1 VQPGYICTLGAEN
14 DLVLPS
20 VHGGKKRSLA
30 KGVVPKSIELIS
42 ARQVQ
47 EHALRMRRKTQP
59 RLRTV
64 TIRGKEFQQVSVPQ
78 PGGGWRLRTLKN
90 AEDAKKFYAAVQDEI
105 SRLALYGLEEEA
117 RHYVHGE
124 AAKRIKPKT
133 ISTTKLLEAVPRL
146 PDLSPYLF
154 SPGVLGVLGQDA
166 PEPVTYT
173 FGLEHV
179 AIHGRITGIVDG
191 DTIDVLILGKQQ
203 PRVRRPRRI
212 STTVQQNPI
221 GEQDLGAS
229 RNLPSRGEGQKY
241 LNC

>member
-1 VQPGYICTLGAEN
+1 MHTRFIAL
-14 DLVLPS
+14 LVL
-20 VHGGKKRSLA
+20 
-30 KGVVPKSIELIS
+30 
-42 ARQVQ
+42 
-47 EHALRMRRKTQP
+47 
-59 RLRTV
+59 
-64 TIRGKEFQQVSVPQ
+64 
-78 PGGGWRLRTLKN
+78 
-90 AEDAKKFYAAVQDEI
+90 Y
-105 SRLALYGLEEEA
+105 
-117 RHYVHGE
+117 
-124 AAKRIKPKT
+124 
-133 ISTTKLLEAVPRL
+133 
-146 PDLSPYLF
+146 
-154 SPGVLGVLGQDA
+154 GVLGQDA

-173 FGLEHV
+173 SGLEHV